1 MSYSLG
7 IDAGGTYT
15 DAVLLRDEDN
25 TIIQSNK
32 ALTSYPD
39 PLDGIKRSIN
49 GLDPECLKNVK
60 VVSVSQHFPQIV
72 YLKVPVFL
80 LP

>member
-25 TIIQSNK
+25 MIVQTSK

-39 PLDGIKRSIN
+39 PLDGIKRAMD
-49 GLDPECLKNVK
+49 GLDPA
-60 VVSVSQHFPQIV
+60 PQ
-72 YLKVPVFL
+72 KR
-80 LP
+80 